1 MTYLSRVV
9 IVLLA
14 LAGPVSAAFA
24 QEPAPPAVPLWR
36 MEANGDA
43 VQTDLGFILPARIRA
58 FERRGFTSTRSDG
71 ASVMTHYESADGVK
85 LRILLQLRG
94 DMRGVPLT
102 GADGVARNWTFVK
115 FAGDALY
122 SAGSSPETLLEGPLV
137 WGDAARANGMMLFRR
152 FRTGESS
159 EIQGIWYRNIGI
171 WMVVVIASAPEAR
184 QAEVEA
190 AGAAA
195 MQIPWPAAPVTA
207 ELRALDPA
215 WPSALQACPS
225 DLARDGD
232 GRAVDPGPV
241 VASMIGM
248 GLASYFLD
256 NPALLPHPL
265 IKLQDY
271 CLIERFRVG
280 DIQITALGWTGN
292 VSAYPA
298 ARYAFLIGGQGVMY
312 QYESFFTVAPAEGGP
327 AGTTRLVWLTASNAR
342 RAAAIR
348 VFTDWPS
355 YAEAKRMVSES
366 GGPQARPVV
375 EVIHPAGQIRVT
387 PINAGPMPP
396 RP

>member
-24 QEPAPPAVPLWR
+24 QEPTPPAVPLWR

-58 FERRGFTSTRSDG
+58 FERRGFTSTRNDG

-122 SAGSSPETLLEGPLV
+122 PAGSGPEMVLEGPLV
-137 WGDAARANGMMLFRR
+137 WGNAARANGMMLFRR

-280 DIQITALGWTGN
+280 DIQITALGWTGD

-298 ARYAFLIGGQGVMY
+298 VRYAFLIGGQGVMY

-366 GGPQARPVV
+366 GGPQAPPVV
-375 EVIHPAGQIRVT
+375 EVVHPAGQIRVT

>member
-1 MTYLSRVV
+1 MTYLSRAVA
-9 IVLLA
+9 VLLA
-14 LAGPVSAAFA
+14 LAGPATAAFA
-24 QEPAPPAVPLWR
+24 QEPAPPAGPLWR

-43 VQTDLGFILPARIRA
+43 VQTDLGFILPARIRG
-58 FERRGFTSTRSDG
+58 FERRGFTSAGNDG

-94 DMRGVPLT
+94 DIRGLPLA
-102 GADGVARNWTFVK
+102 GADGVARNWPTAK
-115 FAGDALY
+115 LAGDALY
-122 SAGSSPETLLEGPLV
+122 AAGSGPETLLEGPLV
-137 WGDAARANGMMLFRR
+137 WGNAPRANGMMLFRR
-152 FRTGESS
+152 FRTGGRS

-171 WMVVVIASAPEAR
+171 WMVVAIASAPEAG

-215 WPSALQACPS
+215 WPPTLPACPS
-225 DLARDGD
+225 GLALDGK
-232 GRAVDPGPV
+232 GRAVDPGPI

-248 GLASYFLD
+248 GLASYFMD
-256 NPALLPHPL
+256 NPAALPHPL
-265 IKLQDY
+265 LKLNDY

-280 DIQITALGWTGN
+280 DVQITALGWTGS

-298 ARYAFLIGGQGVMY
+298 VRYAFLIGGQGVMY
-312 QYESFFTVAPAEGGP
+312 QYESFFTVAPAQGGP

-355 YAEAKRMVSES
+355 YAEAKRMVAES